1 MLLSEPRPAG
11 SLLTLDSE
19 AVHGRRAGKT
29 PRGDYGVT
37 NCASQGR
44 GWDERNYGVPIQ
56 VVHHVP
62 SRMEEPAQAD
72 ETVGVESHVGAIG
85 YDSSE
90 SKLPD
95 AEPTAEIRGAGTGD
109 HDCVEV
115 SSLWFLERGRRDN
128 EQNGYDYWSDYI
140 YEVNWHC

>member
-1 MLLSEPRPAG
+1 
-11 SLLTLDSE
+11 
-19 AVHGRRAGKT
+19 
-29 PRGDYGVT
+29 
-37 NCASQGR
+37 
-44 GWDERNYGVPIQ
+44 

-72 ETVGVESHVGAIG
+72 ETVGVESNVGAIG